1 MQVKGLLARKNNKRI
16 GIIMKDKHFDVVVVS
31 TGFSRLL
38 CGAYLKETGVSDVW
52 IFEMT
57 HRLVESGVTAVSALV
72 RVPPVMYQRTTTFRF

>member
-1 MQVKGLLARKNNKRI
+1 MN
-16 GIIMKDKHFDVVVVS
+16 DKHFDVVVVS

-57 HRLVESGVTAVSALV
+57 PAVGGVWSNVGVGAYASAAGDVTAYNYL
-72 RVPPVMYQRTTTFRF
+72 PFLDRTGFIASKK